1 MTDLEL
7 LDIYSI
13 ALLNETGM
21 TLSKE
26 ARQKIEFESFRVEFD
41 SVTQR
46 TVITIYGFDDIDSF
60 PRPTDIVIVR
70 TTKYGDT
77 SWYFV

>member
-46 TVITIYGFDDIDSF
+46 TVITIFGFDDIDSF
-60 PRPTDIVIVR
+60 PRPTDIKIVR
-70 TTKYGDT
+70 TTKHGDT
-77 SWYFV
+77 GWYFV